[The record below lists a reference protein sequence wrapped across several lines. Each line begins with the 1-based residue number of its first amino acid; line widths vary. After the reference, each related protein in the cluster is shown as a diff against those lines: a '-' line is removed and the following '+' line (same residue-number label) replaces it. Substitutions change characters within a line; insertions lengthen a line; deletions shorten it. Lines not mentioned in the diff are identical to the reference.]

1 MRLTIIGGGPG
12 GYETA
17 LKAAERGLEVTLV
30 SAGPLGGTCLNEGCI
45 PTKALRRSADVADIV
60 AAAADYGVIMGSGF
74 ETRLDLARVMTRKE
88 EIVGQLRD
96 GIEFLL
102 KKAKVNVLY
111 GKASFVDSRT
121 VRVKLNV
128 GTAAVAVPPVHQ
140 STEKDLPEEAERE
153 VLVTS
158 DAIFV
163 ATGSVSASLPIPG
176 AELAVD
182 STAMLSLR
190 EIPRR
195 ICVIGAGVIG
205 LEFASIYKSFGSE
218 VTVLEYCKEILPRFD
233 TDLSKRLKQ
242 SLGKKGID
250 IETSAAVQGI
260 VKQMDGSRKVT
271 CLKKEQLLEVEADV
285 VLMAVGR
292 RPALASMN
300 FADIGIET
308 GRGVTVDQHFQ
319 TNIPGIYAFGDIIG
333 GYMLAHVATFQGL
346 HALNHLTGV
355 SDGIDFSIVPAAV
368 FTSPEA
374 ATVGLSEDECKE
386 KGIPA
391 ECLKSNFRANG
402 KALTMGETDGFC
414 KVVLS
419 QEDGCILGCHLFG
432 PHASDLIHEMAA
444 LIARH
449 ATLADLRD
457 LIHAHPTLSEIYG

>member
-1 MRLTIIGGGPG
+1 M
-12 GYETA
+12 
-17 LKAAERGLEVTLV
+17 
-30 SAGPLGGTCLNEGCI
+30 
-45 PTKALRRSADVADIV
+45 
-60 AAAADYGVIMGSGF
+60 
-74 ETRLDLARVMTRKE
+74 
-88 EIVGQLRD
+88 
-96 GIEFLL
+96 
-102 KKAKVNVLY
+102 
-111 GKASFVDSRT
+111 
-121 VRVKLNV
+121 
-128 GTAAVAVPPVHQ
+128 
-140 STEKDLPEEAERE
+140 
-153 VLVTS
+153 LVTS

-195 ICVIGAGVIG
+195 LCVIGAGVIG
-205 LEFASIYKSFGSE
+205 LEFASIYKSFGSD

-250 IETSAAVQGI
+250 IETAAAVQGI
-260 VKQMDGSRKVT
+260 VRQTDGSLKVT
-271 CLKKEQLLEVEADV
+271 YLKKEQVQEVEADV

-300 FADIGIET
+300 FDDIGIET

-386 KGIPA
+386 KGIPM

-419 QEDGCILGCHLFG
+419 QEDGRILGCHLFG

-444 LIARH
+444 LIARR
-449 ATLADLRD
+449 ATLKDLRD

>member
-17 LKAAERGLEVTLV
+17 VKAAERGLEVTLI

-45 PTKALRRSADVADIV
+45 PTKALRRSADVADLV
-60 AAAADYGVIMGSGF
+60 AEAAGFGVNAPSAAAV
-74 ETRLDLARVMTRKE
+74 DLARVMLRKE
-88 EIVGQLRD
+88 EIVGQLRS

-102 KKAKVNVLY
+102 KKAKVTVLY
-111 GKASFVDSRT
+111 GKASFADSRT
-121 VRVKLNV
+121 VRVTLND
-128 GTAAVAVPPVHQ
+128 GSET
-140 STEKDLPEEAERE
+140 
-153 VLVTS
+153 LVTS
-158 DAIFV
+158 DAVFV
-163 ATGSVSASLPIPG
+163 ATGSVSASLPITG
-176 AELAVD
+176 ADLAVD
-182 STAMLSLR
+182 STAMLSLHD
-190 EIPRR
+190 IPRR
-195 ICVIGAGVIG
+195 LCVIGAGVIG
-205 LEFASIYKSFGSE
+205 LEFASIYRSFGSE
-218 VTVLEYCKEILPRFD
+218 VTVLEYCREILPRFD

-242 SLGKKGID
+242 SLSKKGIN
-250 IETSAAVQGI
+250 IETAAAVQGI
-260 VKQMDGSRKVT
+260 EKQPDGSRKVT
-271 CLKKEQLLEVEADV
+271 YLKKEQAQEVEADV

-292 RPALASMN
+292 RPALNSLN

-308 GRGVTVDQHFQ
+308 GRGVTVDADFR

-355 SDGIDFSIVPAAV
+355 SDGIDFNVVPAAV

-386 KGIPA
+386 KGIPV

-414 KVVLS
+414 KVVAA
-419 QEDGCILGCHLFG
+419 QDGSILGCHLFG